1 MIDPFLTNK
10 HKALYRYLMYQLE
23 GGKDRGYQALCYI
36 LAAPG
41 MEGARSIYLTWRRGE
56 EKTWDDLWN
65 AAHVLSHGEQLLLRV
80 AVNLYSSSG
89 AVDLSAVCGML
100 DQDNFTIFERA
111 LRIYRH
117 GLREA
122 GPQL

>member
-1 MIDPFLTNK
+1 MIGPFLANK
-10 HKALYRYLMYQLE
+10 HKTQYVYLVNQLK
-23 GGKDRGYQALCYI
+23 GGKDRGYQALSYI

-41 MEGARSIYLTWRRGE
+41 MEGARIIYLTWRRDE

-65 AAHVLSHGEQLLLRV
+65 AASVLSHGEQLLLRV
-80 AVNLYSSSG
+80 AVNLYSASG